1 MDNIRNRQGLTKE
14 EAEAFIG
21 NNAYFYMEEWREHG
35 GKTLKGWNWAAFF
48 LGIEW
53 MAYRKMYV
61 EAVLTFL
68 AVSVTSIALNL
79 LLGLLGLPWGLG
91 KALGDLFRLVLGILG
106 NLLYRNKALRSV
118 RKTGALDEPSR
129 LSYLKSKGGT
139 SAIGVVGCVAI
150 EVIMLL
156 LL

>member
-1 MDNIRNRQGLTKE
+1 MDNIQNRQGLTKE

-21 NNAYFYMEEWREHG
+21 NNAYFYMEKWREHG
-35 GKTLKGWNWAAFF
+35 GKTLKGWNWAAF
-48 LGIEW
+48 LIGIEW

-61 EAVLTFL
+61 EAVLAFL
-68 AVSVTSIALNL
+68 AVSAASIVLNL
-79 LLGLLGLPWGLG
+79 LLGLFGVSWGFG

-118 RKTGALDEPSR
+118 RKTGVLDEPSR

-139 SAIGVVGCVAI
+139 SVIGVVGCVAI
-150 EVIMLL
+150 EVILVLL
-156 LL
+156 L